1 MRILVVAVLL
11 VAAVLM
17 FAASALPASPG
28 STIRVALLENART
41 VELRGED
48 VQVSPIAGCP
58 RCSPPMHV
66 GGGDVIRAVSRDG
79 GVEIDGA
86 PFGRGARL
94 RSERAIRLNGHEY
107 AGTLEILKNGD
118 GLAVVNE
125 LPLEEY
131 VAGSLKAEIPDTWP
145 MEALRAQA
153 IVARTYAAYHR
164 QLNAAKP
171 YHIVASTANQQFAGR
186 VAGSSPVWD
195 AVRET
200 AGQVL
205 LWEGELFPA
214 FYHTD
219 DGGYTEEPRVVFAA
233 GNLPAL
239 KSVRCEIASGP
250 HFYWNLDLRLAD
262 LSEIL
267 RRGGITTV
275 GAVTGIDVAERSQ
288 TLRVLEVVVRGARGA
303 ARLKGTDLRRLIGY
317 DTLKSTLFAVAVDGE
332 YARFSGRG
340 WGHGVGMC
348 QWGAKGM
355 AEQGHTSTQILAY
368 YYAGATLSTLTER

>member
-11 VAAVLM
+11 IAAVLM
-17 FAASALPASPG
+17 IAASALPAPAG
-28 STIRVALLENART
+28 SMIRVALIENARA
-41 VELRGED
+41 VEVRGD
-48 VQVSPIAGCP
+48 DIQVSAVAGCP
-58 RCSPPMHV
+58 RCRPPAHV
-66 GGGDVIRAVSRDG
+66 GGEVIRAVSRDG

-86 PFGRGARL
+86 HFGRGARL
-94 RSERAIRLNGHEY
+94 RSERAIRLNGREY

-125 LPLEEY
+125 LPLEDY
-131 VAGSLKAEIPDTWP
+131 VAGSLKAEVGEKWP
-145 MEALRAQA
+145 IEALRAQA

-171 YHIVASTANQQFAGR
+171 YHIVASTANQQYVGR
-186 VAGSSPVWD
+186 VPGSSSLWD
-195 AVRET
+195 AVRDT

-219 DGGYTEEPRVVFAA
+219 DGGYTEEPRAVFVSRNMP
-233 GNLPAL
+233 GL
-239 KSVRCEIASGP
+239 KPVKCEISTGP
-250 HFYWNLDLRLAD
+250 HFYWNLDLKLAE
-262 LSEIL
+262 LSELL
-267 RRGGITTV
+267 RRGGVSV
-275 GAVTGIDVAERSQ
+275 GSVTGLDVVERSQ
-288 TLRVLEVVVRGARGA
+288 TLRVVEVVARGTRGT
-303 ARLKGTDLRRLIGY
+303 ARLRGSDFRRLVGY

-355 AEQGHTSTQILAY
+355 AEQGSTAARILAY
-368 YYAGATLSTLTER
+368 YYAGATLSTLSEP